1 MANELDILKPNFA
14 GSLLMSASGYKYDQA
29 LFELNIEI
37 SALFAAIF
45 SDVDIPF
52 LTSKVF
58 R

>member
-1 MANELDILKPNFA
+1 
-14 GSLLMSASGYKYDQA
+14 MSASGYKYDQA

-37 SALFAAIF
+37 SASFAAILG
-45 SDVDIPF
+45 DVDIPF